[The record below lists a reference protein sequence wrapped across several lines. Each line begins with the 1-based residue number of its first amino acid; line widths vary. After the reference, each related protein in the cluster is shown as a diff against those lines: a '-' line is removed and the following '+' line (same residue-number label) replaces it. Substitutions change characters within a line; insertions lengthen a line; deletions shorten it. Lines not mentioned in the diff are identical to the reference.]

1 MAFIIAVA
9 NLKGGVA
16 KTTTTASLAGALNQL
31 GYRVLAVDLDAQSNL
46 TTGLGVGLAEA
57 HQTVVDVFFNWMPL
71 SQASI
76 STDIGRL
83 DLVASH
89 PDLALAER
97 FLPVRRNFETIL
109 RQSAESS
116 GEYDFILLDCPPY
129 LGAVTLNALNAANML
144 IIPTIP
150 EIYSWESL
158 QKTIRYAHKIQ
169 ASSNQGLAYRIL
181 ICMLDARLRIH
192 REISQQYREHF
203 GEKLFKNLIQ
213 IDTRLRESAVAG
225 KPINYYDRSARSARQ
240 YQNLAE
246 EIKEHVQQRFFQ
258 SIDQQDIELI
268 RGAALPD

>member
-1 MAFIIAVA
+1 MAFTIAIA

-16 KTTTTASLAGALNQL
+16 KTTTTASLAGTLNQL
-31 GYRVLAVDLDAQSNL
+31 GYRVLAVDLDAQANL
-46 TTGLGVGLAEA
+46 TTGLGVRMAEA

-71 SQASI
+71 SQASVA
-76 STDIGRL
+76 TDISRL

-116 GEYDFILLDCPPY
+116 GEYDFILLDCPPF

-144 IIPTIP
+144 IIPTLP

-158 QKTIRYAHKIQ
+158 QKTIQYAQKIK
-169 ASSNQGLAYRIL
+169 ARSNPNLAYRIL

-192 REISQQYREHF
+192 REIVGQYREHF
-203 GEKLFKNLIQ
+203 GDKLFNNLIQ

-225 KPINYYDRSARSARQ
+225 KPINYYDANTRSARQ
-240 YQNLAE
+240 YQSLAE
-246 EIKEHVQQRFFQ
+246 EIKAYVQQRFFA
-258 SIDQQDIELI
+258 SVDQQNIEYI
-268 RGAALPD
+268 RGTAVPD